1 MKDTFAPYRR
11 RFEHRFGHGNDW
23 RRLAILGVLVISFS
37 ALALAD
43 AWAPTPIPDHFGGG
57 SAIFSGIAVLLLIQK
72 ISRTRIYVDW
82 MLNAIFYIGAGL
94 TLYAVE
100 ALDHILPLVLV
111 CAFLFASGLSRIWI
125 GVTGEPQ
132 AAASWMLSSG
142 CIALL
147 SVLWIAGDQ
156 AFHMPTT
163 PSIILAFDALF
174 QGISIAGFGLSLKDA
189 R

>member
-43 AWAPTPIPDHFGGG
+43 ALAPTPFPDHFGGG

-82 MLNAIFYIGAGL
+82 MFNAIFYIGVGL
-94 TLYAVE
+94 TLYADE

-111 CAFLFASGLSRIWI
+111 CTFLFASGLSRIWI

-142 CIALL
+142 CIALF

-156 AFHMPTT
+156 AFQMPTT
-163 PSIILAFDALF
+163 PSIILALDALF